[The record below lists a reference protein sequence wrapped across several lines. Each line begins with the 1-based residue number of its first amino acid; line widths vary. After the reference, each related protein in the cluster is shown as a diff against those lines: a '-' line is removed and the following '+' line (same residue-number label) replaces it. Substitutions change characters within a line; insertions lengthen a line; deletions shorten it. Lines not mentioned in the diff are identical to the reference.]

1 MATVRCEK
9 LWKVFGT
16 LSASQLTQ
24 IRDENLAKEAVST
37 RFNAVLALRNV
48 SFEVQKGRTFC
59 IMGLSGCGKSTLLR
73 HVNRLI
79 EPSSGQVYL
88 DEILVSA
95 LDRRALRDLRSRK
108 IGMVFQSYGLFP
120 HLTIAENVAFGL
132 EVRKV
137 DRRTR
142 REAARE
148 KLRLVGLA
156 DWADRLPDE
165 LSGGMKQRVGLAR
178 ALANDPEILLMDE
191 PFSALDP
198 LIRREL
204 QDEYVAIARSLG
216 KTTIFITHD
225 FEEALRVGDDLA
237 IMRDGEFLQVGTP
250 DEILRRPADAFVAKF
265 VAMATDKLGRKE
277 PPGSLMGSMQAGA
290 MP

>member
-16 LSASQLTQ
+16 LSASQLAQ
-24 IRDENLAKEAVST
+24 IRDQNLTKEAVAT

-79 EPSSGQVYL
+79 EPSFGQVHL
-88 DEILVSA
+88 DEVLVSA
-95 LDRRALRDLRSRK
+95 LDRRALGDLRSRK

-137 DRRTR
+137 DRRKR
-142 REAARE
+142 REVAQE

-156 DWADRLPDE
+156 DWADRLPGE

-204 QDEYVAIARSLG
+204 QDEYVAIAQSLG

-225 FEEALRVGDDLA
+225 FEEALRVGDELA

-277 PPGSLMGSMQAGA
+277 PPDSMRAGA

>member
-1 MATVRCEK
+1 
-9 LWKVFGT
+9 
-16 LSASQLTQ
+16 
-24 IRDENLAKEAVST
+24 
-37 RFNAVLALRNV
+37 
-48 SFEVQKGRTFC
+48 
-59 IMGLSGCGKSTLLR
+59 
-73 HVNRLI
+73 
-79 EPSSGQVYL
+79 
-88 DEILVSA
+88 
-95 LDRRALRDLRSRK
+95 
-108 IGMVFQSYGLFP
+108 MVFQSYGLFP

-156 DWADRLPDE
+156 NWADRLPDE

-225 FEEALRVGDDLA
+225 FEEALRVGDELA

-277 PPGSLMGSMQAGA
+277 PTGSPQAGA